1 MENRFLRN
9 KDLINQKKLEESVT
23 VIGAGGIGSAL
34 ITLMSIMG
42 FKDVIVYDDD
52 SVQEHNRST
61 TLYPKGYVGKSK
73 VIAAEEA
80 FMSYGDVEQKILP
93 LEQRWNGGTISNL
106 SNIVFMCPDNMKTRE
121 AVYLKW
127 VDNPRR
133 KLLVDMRMGALG
145 MEVVTVT
152 KKDDYFWK
160 DFIEDGV
167 LEPEECTMK
176 HTIFC
181 ANIVAG
187 LGLTQAF
194 SFLQYIPFYAY
205 INLSLTPTKLQTKN
219 LITGD

>member
-9 KDLINQKKLEESVT
+9 KDLINQKNLEEGVT

-42 FKDVIVYDDD
+42 FKDVVIFDDA
-52 SVQEHNRST
+52 SVEEHNRST

-73 VIAAEEA
+73 VLAAEEA

-93 LEQRWNGGTISNL
+93 LEQRWNGANISSLN
-106 SNIVFMCPDNMKTRE
+106 NIVFMGPDNMKTRE
-121 AVYLKW
+121 GVYLKW

-145 MEVVTVT
+145 MEIVTVT
-152 KKDDYFWK
+152 KNNDYFWE
-160 DFIEDGV
+160 DFIEDGTT
-167 LEPEECTMK
+167 EPEACTMK

-187 LGLTQAF
+187 IGLTQAF
-194 SFLQYIPFYAY
+194 SFLQNIPFYAY
-205 INLSLTPTKLQTKN
+205 INLSLTPTKLQNKH
-219 LITGD
+219 LIIGD